1 MKHLT
6 YANVMSTIAVLL
18 ASTGTAYAAG
28 YIGSA
33 QIIDKS
39 IQGRDVKSQSIG
51 FRHVKF
57 ASLDGSHLRSGSIGS
72 YELGSYSVGSS
83 EMQGGAVGS
92 GTIQDM
98 SITCNDLSF
107 SLQTDVGC

>member
-39 IQGRDVKSQSIG
+39 IQGRDVKSQAIG
-51 FRHVKF
+51 FRHIRWGSV
-57 ASLDGSHLRSGSIGS
+57 DGGSHISSGSVDS
-72 YELGSYSVGSS
+72 LQLAPSSVRSS
-83 EMQGGAVGS
+83 EIGIGAVS
-92 GTIQDM
+92 CTHLD
-98 SITCNDLSF
+98 TALRAA
-107 SLQTDVGC
+107 TGC